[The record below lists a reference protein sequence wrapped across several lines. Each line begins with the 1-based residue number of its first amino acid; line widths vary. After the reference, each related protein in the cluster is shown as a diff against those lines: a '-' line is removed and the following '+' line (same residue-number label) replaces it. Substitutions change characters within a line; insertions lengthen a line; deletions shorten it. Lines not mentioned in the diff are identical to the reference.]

1 MDFKALLPDFN
12 AIKNTDWTKPQVDT
26 KDTLSLVTLGCIALM
41 LIFVFLP
48 WFSMTAEGETASRLG
63 ITTVCGIFG
72 FILTLAAAAGAV
84 YKHYTLSFSAS
95 VIALI
100 FGLIGCFVVTSLSKD
115 GMELSKDMVKA
126 AIQADKLAEA
136 FGKDVLQTSHLGAI
150 LFTLASAG
158 TAVVSYLKITKK

>member
-84 YKHYTLSFSAS
+84 TQLRAFATCYQEIVEAIMTGKELPEVLDSVLQPHVEVYKKNL
-95 VIALI
+95 
-100 FGLIGCFVVTSLSKD
+100 KP
-115 GMELSKDMVKA
+115 
-126 AIQADKLAEA
+126 QAD
-136 FGKDVLQTSHLGAI
+136 GKDVVV
-150 LFTLASAG
+150 AG
-158 TAVVSYLKITKK
+158 RIS